1 MSKRFHHHFGIL
13 ALLFFTCQC
22 QAAIG
27 DAGVGDWQ
35 MRRLMQPSPDE
46 LLWEQAGRIM
56 IYDGLTDR
64 HVSDAMDRHFERI
77 QSMMFTSIVVTDTD
91 GSPQIDPDTG
101 DIVMENDGCDD

>member
-13 ALLFFTCQC
+13 ALLFFTGQC
-22 QAAIG
+22 QADIG

-35 MRRLMQPSPDE
+35 QRRLMQPSPDE

-77 QSMMFTSIVVTDTD
+77 QSMMFTGIVVTN
-91 GSPQIDPDTG
+91 ITG
-101 DIVMENDGCDD
+101 APKRNSSTGEFLTENDGCD